1 MEKLYK
7 IHLYILFLLLVIGCS
22 NSDNDNNVNNDNDA
36 KGTILLSGDDTS
48 EVGTTLIV
56 GDIAEG
62 RADLTGTE
70 DSIIIVEEGTTISDD
85 PAPFPPGDPR
95 NVAVFNTSDPNNGF
109 VIVVKDGAISMN
121 IIVEGVPYTH
131 ACESEFNI
139 FTGCGSLDMNLNE
152 NEVVFNNS
160 TVENTETGTILT
172 LNGTVTWQ

>member
-1 MEKLYK
+1 MKNLCK
-7 IHLYILFLLLVIGCS
+7 THFFFLFLLLIIGCS
-22 NSDNDNNVNNDNDA
+22 NSDNNNNANSSNEA

-62 RADLTGTE
+62 RVDLTGTQ

-85 PAPFPPGDPR
+85 LAPFPPGDPR
-95 NVAVFNTSDPNNGF
+95 NVSVFERSDPNNGF
-109 VIVVKDGAISMN
+109 VMVVKDGAVSMS

-139 FTGCGSLDMNLNE
+139 FTDCGSLDINLNE
-152 NEVVFNNS
+152 NKVVFNNS
-160 TVENTETGTILT
+160 TVENTDTGAILT
-172 LNGTVTWQ
+172 LNGTVTW